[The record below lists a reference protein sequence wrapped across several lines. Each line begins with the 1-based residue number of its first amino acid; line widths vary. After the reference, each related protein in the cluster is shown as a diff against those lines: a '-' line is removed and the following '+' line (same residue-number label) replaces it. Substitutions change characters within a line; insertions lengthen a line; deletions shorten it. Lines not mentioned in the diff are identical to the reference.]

1 MSAVKLIFKRSSIL
15 GKRPTNANLEPG
27 ELALNTNAQEP
38 GLYFETNDGNTVK
51 VGPTAVLPYAP
62 TGSPERGELWF
73 NTEDGSLEVGN
84 AERQWRAIASPYL
97 GGTGNVVFWAPEF
110 AYSTDSILNDGQA
123 LPFQTLTRAIL
134 ELSKLIIKD
143 TLAGYSATNDNNRYT
158 VYFSSSAAVVNNE
171 PGVSVADFTANL
183 DGNPTAYR
191 NVTTAN
197 LIQFNPETYGG
208 VICPRGISLVA
219 MDQRKCEIRPSY
231 VPSYINPSTP
241 TLGTNAPLSSVL
253 LLTGN
258 LLHDNFTIRD
268 KIDSRDISSIRAT
281 NPLQTDTGAAIFSS
295 FTPHG
300 LTLGEQVYAS
310 FAPTVDQ
317 TTGTFVNG
325 SYYATPINT
334 YDFYLGD
341 SPTSAYIAFST
352 IPSLL
357 NHTGIILTLTN
368 LNSSAHR
375 LSGYKFASLTEL
387 ADYYTK
393 VQLAFPTYFG
403 GKVTDGSRIV
413 SSPEY
418 VLVGPTSD
426 LYPNNIASNTTN
438 NASPYLRNIT
448 LRSNYGMCGGDF
460 DGSVVS
466 GFRSVIA
473 NACTVVSIQNDPA
486 AYEIYTTL
494 ANPDT
499 GVTEQKW
506 WPLTLATY
514 LTTPAPQRPS
524 SVALTPIQDQLNLL
538 NSTPISNIRYYYE
551 TLRNSVGKSFG
562 IVDQNNDFRHFGFR
576 AKNAAYMQ
584 AQSIYTV
591 GCAVGAWALNG
602 GIVSLTNST
611 SNFGS
616 VAIKAEGFNGISTIG
631 GAYPN
636 GRGFL
641 FEGVQNPLSLSQ
653 PQVEDSRNKEILT
666 LGSRIIS
673 ISQETGN
680 EGIQII
686 TLSSIFSP
694 CFLLPYSLKP
704 GSAVWV
710 ATDSCTYRAFLATDG
725 GPTVQPDSGNPTRSQ
740 LRVRSSDSTI
750 PTSPALITSLGIPYI
765 RRFVDPRSDFDR
777 TYSFMVRNT
786 NPSAVAPQ
794 IGSVL
799 RLNQTSQS
807 IGSATLRPNVQL
819 DPGNL
824 GGWGRVFTVDNVTSG
839 SLGSSPQ
846 FNYVISDNNQ
856 DITYY
861 LSVTASDYDRPW
873 LQAPNQATGSY
884 TTFQNRNWYCAETN
898 LWDSVYYQTDFTST
912 IGPEK
917 IAPIEPCSPF
927 VITSPLERQEL
938 VSLSYQGEYAPDVY
952 TVLPDN
958 ASYEALTYFRGA
970 TTPYSSYPVQ
980 NYYNDDDSSDSMGL
994 CLKDYVPS
1002 GAVNTQ
1008 TVTLPV
1014 DIQPD
1019 FPPYTQIQFQNPAYT
1034 FSPTST
1040 PYANTVNSNT
1050 YIYNPTNNYW
1060 VDASTGMIQR
1070 YAPGVI
1076 QFSVLSSIDI
1086 PNPKQTVVVLRL
1098 GTEFT
1103 GYEYVRVISLLGSQV
1118 QAIRLN
1124 SFNSFYPDPY
1134 TLVAPIVW
1142 PVGTRVTPCLTNTT
1156 PHAAAYDPDWSPTKY
1171 SLFRFFEIMGYP
1183 NEVISGYLGPQ
1194 FWGDRQFLI
1203 TSLPSTPVNGYAT
1216 VTGQWPLEF
1225 NEPSTVLANTHT
1237 WYNAGYL
1244 DYSRGLPQFQTTDL
1258 PRKLTADYQATT
1270 VWGGRVSIEGV
1281 DNKGQIIKLGPE
1293 IEALTSQFASQS
1305 AVTLN
1310 VTNQELYEQQPYVQ
1324 FPNQVVVYS
1333 VDSVSSQFNGSKR
1346 VFDLTRG
1353 GLVVPPSQLSAESL
1367 IVSLGAVVQAP
1378 GINYTLEG
1386 SSIVFIEAPATGTV
1400 CDIRVITSEDNE
1412 STLIMVPLTFVEP
1425 FDGSTGSFT
1434 AVSTTNISTLYITLG
1449 NTFMFLGGVEQ
1460 IPGSGSSYTLNRIS
1474 PTEVQFTFLGE
1485 VPPAGTTLDLRAVC
1499 SGTYWTTRTL
1509 QPVAVYSLDT
1519 IAPFF
1524 DGAVTQF
1531 ALTAS
1536 GLPLNPNV
1544 INAEN
1549 LFVSLGG
1556 AMQLP
1561 NVSYTI
1567 TGSTITFVEPP
1578 LEGTTSN
1585 LRIVTNA
1592 EFITCPQPGYGQE
1605 IQQWGLPL
1613 TQEVL
1618 GQALNQINDFIPPG

>member
-1 MSAVKLIFKRSSIL
+1 MSAVKLIFKRSSVL
-15 GKRPTNANLEPG
+15 GKRPTSANLEAG
-27 ELALNTNAQEP
+27 EIGLNTNAQEP

-62 TGSPERGELWF
+62 TSSPERGELWF
-73 NTEDGSLEVGN
+73 NTEDGSVQVGN
-84 AERQWRAIASPYL
+84 AERQWRSIASPYL
-97 GGTGNVVFWAPEF
+97 GGNGNVVFWAPEF
-110 AYSTDSILNDGQA
+110 EYSTDSVLNDGQA

-143 TLAGYSATNDNNRYT
+143 TLAGYSAASGNNRYT
-158 VYFSSSAAVVNNE
+158 IYFSSSAAVVNNE

-183 DGNPTAYR
+183 DGDPNLYR
-191 NVTTAN
+191 NVTTAS

-219 MDQRKCEIRPSY
+219 MDQRKCEIHPSY
-231 VPSYINPSTP
+231 VPSYVNPSAP

-258 LLHDNFTIRD
+258 LLHDNFTVRD
-268 KIDSRDISSIRAT
+268 KIDSRDISSIR
-281 NPLQTDTGAAIFSS
+281 NSDSGAAIFSS

-300 LTLGEQVYAS
+300 FTFEEQTYAS
-310 FAPTVDQ
+310 FASTVDQ
-317 TTGTFVNG
+317 STGTFVNG
-325 SYYATPINT
+325 SYYVTPINT
-334 YDFYLGD
+334 YDFYLGE
-341 SPTSAYIAFST
+341 SPTSAYVAFST

-368 LNSSAHR
+368 SNFSAHR

-403 GKVTDGSRIV
+403 GKVTEGNIIV

-418 VLVGPTSD
+418 VLVAPTSD
-426 LYPNNIASNTTN
+426 LYPNNTASNTTS
-438 NASPYLRNIT
+438 NASPYLRNISV
-448 LRSNYGMCGGDF
+448 RSNYGMCGGDF

-494 ANPDT
+494 IDPVT
-499 GVTEQKW
+499 GAADPRW

-514 LTTPAPQRPS
+514 LTTPAPLRPS

-538 NSTPISNIRYYYE
+538 NSTPIPNIRYYYE
-551 TLRNSVGKSFG
+551 TLKNSAGQSFG
-562 IVDQNNDFRHFGFR
+562 IVDQDNDFRHFGFR

-666 LGSRIIS
+666 LGSRIVS
-673 ISQETGN
+673 VSQETGN
-680 EGIQII
+680 EGIQIL

-725 GPTVQPDSGNPTRSQ
+725 GPTVQPDPGNPARSQ
-740 LRVRSSDSTI
+740 LRVRSSDSTV
-750 PTSPALITSLGIPYI
+750 PTDPDLITSLGIPYI
-765 RRFVDPRSDFDR
+765 RRFIDPRSNFDR

-786 NPSAVAPQ
+786 NSSAVAPQ

-799 RLNQTSQS
+799 RLNQTSQALGAS
-807 IGSATLRPNVQL
+807 TLRPNVQL

-824 GGWGRVFTVDNVTSG
+824 GGWGRVFTVNNVVTG
-839 SLGSSPQ
+839 SLGASPQ

-873 LQAPNQATGSY
+873 LQVPNQATGTY
-884 TTFQNRNWYCAETN
+884 TTFQNRNWYCAENN

-927 VITSPLERQEL
+927 VTTSPLERQEL
-938 VSLSYQGEYAPDVY
+938 ISLTYQGEYAPDPLTVY
-952 TVLPDN
+952 PDP
-958 ASYEALTYFRGA
+958 AVYDALTYFRGA
-970 TTPYSSYPVQ
+970 SSPYSSYPIQ
-980 NYYNDDDSSDSMGL
+980 NYYDDDDSSDSMGL

-1002 GAVNTQ
+1002 NPVSTQ
-1008 TVTLPV
+1008 TVTVPV
-1014 DIQPD
+1014 VIQ
-1019 FPPYTQIQFQNPAYT
+1019 TEQLA
-1034 FSPTST
+1034 SST
-1040 PYANTVNSNT
+1040 
-1050 YIYNPTNNYW
+1050 
-1060 VDASTGMIQR
+1060 QR
-1070 YAPGVI
+1070 YRPSVI

-1098 GTEFT
+1098 GTEFI

-1124 SFNSFYPDPY
+1124 SFNSYYPDPY
-1134 TLVAPIVW
+1134 TLEAPIVW
-1142 PVGTRVTPCLTNTT
+1142 PVGSRVTPCLTNTT

-1171 SLFRFFEIMGYP
+1171 SLFRFFEVMGYP
-1183 NEVISGYLGPQ
+1183 NYVMENYLGPR
-1194 FWGDRQFLI
+1194 FWGERQFPI
-1203 TSLPSTPVNGYAT
+1203 TSLPATPADGYAT

-1225 NEPSTVLANTHT
+1225 NEPSTIIANTHT
-1237 WYNAGYL
+1237 WYNSGYL
-1244 DYSRGLPQFQTTDL
+1244 DYSRGLPQYQTTEL
-1258 PRKLTADYQATT
+1258 PRKLMADFQATS
-1270 VWGGRVSIEGV
+1270 VWSGRVSITGV
-1281 DNKGQIIKLGPE
+1281 DNKGQIVLLGPE
-1293 IEALTSQFASQS
+1293 VEGLTSQLYSQS
-1305 AVTLN
+1305 EATVN

-1353 GLVVPPSQLSAESL
+1353 GLVVPPSQLSTQSL
-1367 IVSLGAVVQAP
+1367 IVNLGAVIQAP
-1378 GINYTLEG
+1378 DTNYTLVG
-1386 SSIVFIEAPATGTV
+1386 SSIVFSDAPQAGTV
-1400 CDIRVITSEDNE
+1400 CDIRVITTEDDE
-1412 STLIMVPLTFVEP
+1412 STLIVVPLTFNEP
-1425 FDGSTGSFT
+1425 FDGSRGSFT
-1434 AVSTTNISTLYITLG
+1434 ATSTTNISTLEVTLG

-1460 IPGSGSSYTLNRIS
+1460 IPGSGSSYTLSRIS

-1499 SGTYWTTRTL
+1499 SGTYWATRTL

-1519 IAPFF
+1519 IALAF

-1536 GLPLNPNV
+1536 GVPLNPNV

-1561 NVSYTI
+1561 NISYTI

-1592 EFITCPQPGYGQE
+1592 EFITCPQPGYGAE

-1613 TQEVL
+1613 TQIVL
-1618 GQALNQINDFIPPG
+1618 GQALNQINDFTPPG